1 MWFSMNNSISISY
14 QNYDAREWEGGF
26 LQIRWWYFF
35 HDNSLHSKKSELD
48 SKIPSNLSRREG
60 YACSQSGALLVR
72 TSNLLTVDFEFST
85 NLTVRLT

>member
-1 MWFSMNNSISISY
+1 MLGNG
-14 QNYDAREWEGGF
+14 RVGF
-26 LQIRWWYFF
+26 YKSGDDTSFTITAYTQ
-35 HDNSLHSKKSELD
+35 KKSEID

-60 YACSQSGALLVR
+60 YACSQFGALLVR